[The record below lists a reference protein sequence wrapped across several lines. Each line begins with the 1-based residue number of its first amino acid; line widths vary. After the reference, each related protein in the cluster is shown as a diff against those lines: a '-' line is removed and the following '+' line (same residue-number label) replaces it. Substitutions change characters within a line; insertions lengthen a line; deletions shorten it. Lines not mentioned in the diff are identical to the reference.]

1 MNYVLLAKFLAAFS
15 SLSAGFSIV
24 ATRFV
29 IPDSDPQSMAVIRFG
44 IGALCLT
51 PFLIVGFRRAPIA
64 LADWPRIILLGALLF
79 GLFTYLFNASLTY
92 TTAAHGAVG
101 LATSPIITLV
111 LAWFLGRES
120 MTGLKMTCVVM
131 AFLGVGVAV
140 SDSLF
145 DSGTG
150 RGILI
155 GDSLMLLAALTVS
168 IYSIYAKPYIMKY
181 GGVYFTSI
189 VMLVGVLSLL
199 VVSQV
204 AGEPVRMPSFSVFDW
219 WILVFLGVV
228 GAAVQF
234 AAYIWALGRISPA
247 TAGISL
253 TLAPISAFIFAWPIL
268 GEAIS
273 IQAIIGLVLVV
284 GSIVIMNRQPQ

>member
-29 IPDSDPQSMAVIRFG
+29 IPDTDPQSMAVIRFG

-150 RGILI
+150 RDILI

-199 VVSQV
+199 AVSQV
-204 AGEPVRMPSFSVFDW
+204 VGEPVRMPSFSVFDW

-273 IQAIIGLVLVV
+273 IQAVIGLVLVV
-284 GSIVIMNRQPQ
+284 GSIVIMNRQPH

>member
-29 IPDSDPQSMAVIRFG
+29 IPDTDPQSMAVIRFG

-51 PFLIVGFRRAPIA
+51 PFLIAGFRRAPIA
-64 LADWPRIILLGALLF
+64 LADWPRIVLLGALLF
-79 GLFTYLFNASLTY
+79 GLFTYLFNASLIY

-150 RGILI
+150 RDILI

-199 VVSQV
+199 VVSQA

-273 IQAIIGLVLVV
+273 IQAVIGLVLVV
-284 GSIVIMNRQPQ
+284 GSIVIMNRQPH

>member
-29 IPDSDPQSMAVIRFG
+29 IPDTDPQSMAVIRFG

-51 PFLIVGFRRAPIA
+51 PFLIAGFRRAPIA
-64 LADWPRIILLGALLF
+64 LADWPRVVLLGALLF

-150 RGILI
+150 RDILI

-199 VVSQV
+199 VVSQL

-219 WILVFLGVV
+219 WIMVFLGVV

-273 IQAIIGLVLVV
+273 IQAVIGLVLVV
-284 GSIVIMNRQPQ
+284 GSIVIMNRQPH